1 MGSAPKSAP
10 EKQSRR
16 RFVSALAAVLV
27 LFAVIIGAVLYLT
40 GESFRS
46 YVQTRV
52 VMQLEQITGGRVE
65 LGRLTWTLYRLQVEA
80 DNLTIHGLE
89 SPDQVPYA
97 HVDRMLLQLKIFSL
111 LEQDLGIRALE
122 LDRPVF
128 HLIVYPDGHT
138 NQPVPQKA
146 RITAKPDIQQLFH
159 LELDRAEVLDG
170 MLIINQRRIPLD
182 LNASGVAAEMSYV
195 GRDQYQGKVRVG
207 GIAVK
212 YRDFVPTQ
220 VSAELEFSL
229 NPDQF
234 RVKSAKLSTSKS
246 TVAFSGQLM
255 KFADPTIETNFEAA
269 LNLAELGP
277 TTRHPEVRD
286 GAATVRG
293 TVQYSAGNYAS
304 IGKVTARGVQYRD
317 RKLSL
322 RDADVAADYSLDP
335 QRIALRNLVA
345 HVFAGTVRGD
355 SVVDNWL
362 AETPAKPATKNA
374 KSLAVEQA
382 GSAQFRLEN
391 VSVSKLMEGVSR
403 PSLQLSRLNS
413 AGAINGT
420 VDLRW
425 RRNITAAVV
434 GMDVS
439 VSPPAGAAGGKLPLS
454 ASVRGTYELATD
466 RLNLTRFSA
475 SLPDVQASGTGSL
488 GRHNEQLN
496 VTVAVEDLSKLEP
509 ILMALGQPIPAVND
523 VTGKGTFRGTV
534 SRAGD
539 SVAANGHVDLLDV
552 SVPLSLIQQ
561 KPAVLMPVTSGS
573 EPVTG
578 ERVQLD
584 SLAADI
590 QYSTRNLVVHNG
602 VTWHQQS
609 KANFDFSAQLT
620 EGALTPASEIS
631 GHVSLHDEDIAE
643 LQKVIGYAYPL
654 QGRISATL
662 QVRGTKE
669 SPEGTGH
676 IQVNDAEIHGESVKE
691 IVGEVSF
698 SPTRITAS
706 HLSVVQNGGH
716 ASASGYYDLKSSE
729 FQFIAS
735 GDDIELAQIHHL
747 QTPKMHVAGKVTF
760 KAEGTGTT
768 HEPVI
773 NGSVQAAKLVLN
785 GQSIGSIR
793 LDAETRGDTLALT
806 GHSSFERA
814 QVDVSGTVRL
824 RGDFPAE
831 LKADFAEFNIAPF
844 VPNHPEITTRMAGT
858 VAANGRV
865 RDLNSFNAVLEIS
878 QFSSSVHGIRLT
890 NSGPIR
896 LGIDTQQLRVER
908 LRVQG
913 EDTELTA
920 TGTVGLT
927 GRKALKLSANGHMSL
942 RLAQM
947 LDPDLVTSG
956 SVTLNLD
963 IAGTWT
969 RPRMLGQVT
978 IANGAI
984 ALIDLPNGLSNINGT
999 LIFDQDQLSVQSMT
1013 ARTGGGNINV
1023 GGYITYRDELA
1034 FNLTAAGKDIRLRYP
1049 QGVSSSADVDLRLS
1063 GNLKNSNLSGDVT
1076 VTRFGITP
1084 QFDLAL
1090 YLARSKMAPQAPN
1103 PDSPAYSLHLDMH
1116 VVSTPEL
1123 QVQTTVGRLAGDVDL
1138 RVRGTAAKPVVL
1150 GRINITEGQIAFNGT
1165 NYELRR
1171 GDITFTNPVGI
1182 VPVLNIE
1189 AGTRIRNYDITLSF
1203 HGDVN
1208 RLVTNYRSD
1217 PPLPEGDVISLLAFG
1232 RTREETD
1239 LSSSNG
1245 LALNGTVS
1253 NALLG
1258 EALNTAVGDRVQ
1270 KLFGVSRIK
1279 ISPDYATT
1287 TTNPTA
1293 QVTIEQQVSKKITVT
1308 YITSL
1313 AQTTYSQQAV
1323 QVEYQVNRNV
1333 SVVGGRDLY
1342 GILSFDVKIRQR
1354 KQ

>member
-10 EKQSRR
+10 EQKSRR
-16 RFVSALAAVLV
+16 RFVLVLV
-27 LFAVIIGAVLYLT
+27 AVVAIFPAIIGALLYLT
-40 GESFRS
+40 GENFRN
-46 YVQTRV
+46 YVRSRV
-52 VMQLEQITGGRVE
+52 VLELEQMTGGRVE
-65 LGRLTWTLYRLQVEA
+65 LGKLTWTLYRLQVEA

-89 SPDQVPYA
+89 SPNQVPYA

-111 LEQDLGIRALE
+111 LEQDLGIHRLE

-146 RITAKPDIQQLFH
+146 RISAKPDIQQLFH
-159 LELDRAEVLDG
+159 LELDRAEIRDG
-170 MLIINQRRIPLD
+170 WLIVNERRIPLD
-182 LNASGVAAEMSYV
+182 FSASPVKAEMSYA
-195 GRDQYQGKVRVG
+195 GKNRYQGKLTVG
-207 GIAVK
+207 GVALK
-212 YRDFVPTQ
+212 YRDLLPTQ
-220 VSAELEFSL
+220 ANAEVEFSL
-229 NPDQF
+229 LADQLQ
-234 RVKSAKLSTSKS
+234 VKAAKLSTAKS
-246 TVAFSGQLM
+246 TITLRGQLTR
-255 KFADPTIETNFEAA
+255 FSDPLVQANFEAV
-269 LNLAELGP
+269 LNLAELGLV
-277 TTRHPEVRD
+277 TRNAEVRD
-286 GAATVRG
+286 GNAAVRG
-293 TVQYSAGNYAS
+293 SVQYSAGNYAS
-304 IGKVTARGVQYRD
+304 TGKLTVRGLQYRD
-317 RKLSL
+317 RQISL
-322 RDADVAADYSLDP
+322 RDADIAADYSLDP
-335 QRIALRNLVA
+335 KRIAVRNLVGR
-345 HVFAGTVRGD
+345 VFAGTVRGEG
-355 SVVDNWL
+355 VVDNWL
-362 AETPAKPATKNA
+362 VQPPVKPQSKTT
-374 KSLAVEQA
+374 KSLTVEQA

-391 VSVSKLMEGVSR
+391 VSASKLMEGISR

-425 RRNITAAVV
+425 RRTIAAAVV
-434 GMDVS
+434 GINAS
-439 VSPPAGAAGGKLPLS
+439 VTPPAGAGGGQLPLS
-454 ASVRGTYELATD
+454 VDVHGTYELATD
-466 RLNLTRFSA
+466 RLNLLHFTA
-475 SLPDVQASGTGSL
+475 KLPDVQASGSGSL

-496 VTVAVEDLSKLEP
+496 VVAEVEDLSKLQP
-509 ILMALGQPIPAVND
+509 ILMALGQPIPALNG
-523 VTGKGTFRGTV
+523 VTGNGSFRGTV

-539 SVAANGHVDLLDV
+539 RIAANGHVDLRDI
-552 SVPLSLIQQ
+552 SIPLALIQQ
-561 KPAVLMPVTSGS
+561 KPPALVPVPTSG
-573 EPVTG
+573 EPAAND
-578 ERVQLD
+578 RVQLD
-584 SLAADI
+584 SLSGDI
-590 QYSTRNLVVHNG
+590 QYSPRILVVHNG
-602 VTWHQQS
+602 VTRHQQS
-609 KANFDFSAQLT
+609 KASFDFTAQLS
-620 EGALTPASEIS
+620 EGALTPSSEIS
-631 GHVSLHDEDIAE
+631 CHISLHDEDVAE

-654 QGRISATL
+654 QGRISANL
-662 QVRGTKE
+662 QITGTRE
-669 SPEGTGH
+669 SLQGTGH
-676 IQVNDAEIHGESVKE
+676 IEVNDAEVYGEPFKAVAAD
-691 IVGEVSF
+691 VAF
-698 SPTRITAS
+698 SPTRVTAS
-706 HLSVVQNGGH
+706 HLTVAQKGARATG
-716 ASASGYYDLKSSE
+716 SGYYDFKTTE
-729 FQFIAS
+729 FKFNAS
-735 GDDIELAQIHHL
+735 GENFELAEIHHL
-747 QTPKMHVAGKVTF
+747 QMPKMRIAGKVAF
-760 KAEGTGTT
+760 KAEGSGNT
-768 HEPVI
+768 HQPVI
-773 NGSVQAAKLVLN
+773 NGNVQATKLVLN
-785 GQSIGSIR
+785 NQSIGDIR
-793 LDAETRGDTLALT
+793 LDAVTRGDVLELT
-806 GHSSFERA
+806 AHSSFERA
-814 QVDVSGTVRL
+814 QVNINGTVHL

-844 VPNHPEITTRMAGT
+844 IPNHPEITTRMAGAVT
-858 VAANGRV
+858 ANGAV
-865 RDLNSFNAVLEIS
+865 RDLNSFNAVMEIA
-878 QFSSSVHGIRLT
+878 QFSSSVRGIRLN

-896 LGIDTQQLRVER
+896 LGINPRELRVES
-908 LRVQG
+908 LKVTG
-913 EDTELTA
+913 DDTELTA
-920 TGTVGLT
+920 VGTVALT
-927 GRKALKLSANGHMSL
+927 GRKALQLSANGHLNL

-956 SVTLNLD
+956 AVTLNLD

-1023 GGYITYRDELA
+1023 GGYITYRNELA
-1034 FNLTAAGKDIRLRYP
+1034 FNLTAAGRDIRLRYP

-1063 GNLKNSNLSGDVT
+1063 GNLKNSTLSGDVT

-1090 YLARSKMAPQAPN
+1090 YLTRSKMAPQAPN
-1103 PDSPAYSLHLDMH
+1103 PDSPAYNLHLDVH

-1189 AGTRIRNYDITLSF
+1189 AGTRIRNYDVTLSF

-1217 PPLPEGDVISLLAFG
+1217 PPLPEADVISLLAFG

-1239 LSSSNG
+1239 LSTTSNF
-1245 LALNGTVS
+1245 ALNGTVS

-1258 EALNTAVGDRVQ
+1258 EALNSAVGDRVQ

-1279 ISPDYATT
+1279 ISPDYAST

-1313 AQTTYSQQAV
+1313 TQTTYSQQAI
-1323 QVEYQVNRNV
+1323 QVEYNIDRNV
-1333 SVVGGRDLY
+1333 SIVGGRDLY